1 MFFIGFVSYIYLE
14 FNFIMY
20 RYNRIIGMNE
30 KYQSFELFKR
40 WSVSWGRSIGFRFGF
55 WGSGKFSVLLFYFF
69 ILIYG
74 YRYVVLF

>member
-1 MFFIGFVSYIYLE
+1 
-14 FNFIMY
+14 
-20 RYNRIIGMNE
+20 MNE